1 MSDTHVVSNQVPPL
15 EEHNP
20 ASSPVLI
27 EALIREGGQWGLDDV
42 TAVGAISGA
51 RQTQRWGEL
60 AQRNR
65 PILRTHDRYGNRIDE
80 VEFDPSYHELMRV
93 AIEHGLHA
101 APWAD
106 DRPGAHV
113 VRAAKTS
120 VWTAEPGHMCPISM
134 TYAVVP
140 ALRFNPEL
148 AAIYEPLLTSREYD
162 PELKLATTKVGIT
175 AGMSMTEKQGGSDVR
190 AGNTEAAP
198 NGDGTYQLT
207 GHKWFTSAPM
217 CDIFLVLAQA
227 PGGLSCFFLPRVLP
241 DGSLNR
247 MRLQRLKDKLG
258 NNANASSEVEYDGAT
273 AWLVGEE
280 GRGVP
285 TIIEMVNLTRLDCTL
300 GSATSMRTGLTQA
313 VHHAQHRKAFGEY
326 LIDQP
331 LMRNVLADLA
341 VEAEAATM
349 VAMRMAGATD
359 NAVRGD
365 ETETLL
371 RRIGLAASKYW
382 VCKRA
387 TPHAAEAMECLGGN
401 GYVEESGMPRLYR
414 EAPLMGI
421 WEGSGNVSAL
431 DTLRAMA
438 TRPEMYRGAVRR
450 TRQEHRPG
458 CPVGPPRRATAPAA
472 GRPGD
477 DSVPGPQGRRGHLP
491 GAAGFA
497 AGAAWA
503 SGRGRGVPGHP
514 AGRPVGR
521 RLRDH
526 ARRAGSRADH
536 RACSSQG
543 MTHAIR
549 PVDFDNLKTMTY
561 EVTGRVARIT
571 FNRPDKGNAIIADTP
586 LELSA
591 LVERADLDPGV
602 HVILVSGRG
611 EGFCAGFDLSAYA
624 DRTGSAGGTGAYH
637 GTSLDGKTQA
647 VNHLPNQPWDPM
659 IDYQMMSRFVRG
671 FSSLLYAD
679 KPTVV
684 KIHGYCVAGGT
695 DIALHAD
702 QVIAASDAKIGYP
715 PTRVWGV
722 PAAGMWAHR
731 LGDQRA
737 KRLLLTGD
745 CITGAQA
752 AEWGLAVEA
761 PDPKDLDERTERL
774 VERIAAV
781 PVNQL
786 IMVKLALNSALL
798 QQGVATSRMVSTVF
812 DGVAR
817 HTPEGHAFVADAV
830 EHGFREAVKHRDEP
844 FGDYGRRASQV

>member
-1 MSDTHVVSNQVPPL
+1 MAETHVVTNQVPPL
-15 EEHNP
+15 ENHNP
-20 ASSPVLI
+20 ATSPVLI
-27 EALIREGGQWGLDDV
+27 EALIREGGEWGLDEV
-42 TAVGAISGA
+42 TELGALAGS
-51 RQTQRWGEL
+51 REVVRWGEL
-60 AQRNR
+60 ADRHR
-65 PILRTHDRYGNRIDE
+65 PVLHTHDNYGHRVDE
-80 VEFDPSYHELMRV
+80 VDYQPAYHQLMRT
-93 AIEHGLHA
+93 AIGHGLHG

-113 VRAAKTS
+113 VRAAKTA
-120 VWTAEPGHMCPISM
+120 VWNPEPGHMCPISM

-140 ALRFNPEL
+140 ALRHNPEL
-148 AAIYEPLLTSREYD
+148 AAIYEPLLTSRQYD
-162 PELKLATTKVGIT
+162 PDLKVPSTKTGIT

-190 AGNTEAAP
+190 AGTTEARP
-198 NGDGTYQLT
+198 NADGSYSLT

-217 CDIFLVLAQA
+217 CDVFLVLAQA
-227 PGGLSCFFLPRVLP
+227 PGGLSCFLLPRVLP
-241 DGSLNR
+241 DGSRNR
-247 MRLQRLKDKLG
+247 MFLQRLKDKLG
-258 NNANASSEVEYDGAT
+258 NHANASSEVEYDGAT

-300 GSATSMRTGLTQA
+300 GSATSMRTGLTRA
-313 VHHAQHRKAFGEY
+313 IHHAQHRKAFGEY

-359 NAVRGD
+359 GAARGD

-401 GYVEESGMPRLYR
+401 GYVEDSGMPRLYR

-421 WEGSGNVSAL
+421 WEGLGQRQCVGYVACDGHSAGVH
-431 DTLRAMA
+431 
-438 TRPEMYRGAVRR
+438 RGVVRR
-450 TRQEHRPG
+450 AGQDDRAGPSARRP
-458 CPVGPPRRATAPAA
+458 RKTTQAPA
-472 GRPGD
+472 
-477 DSVPGPQGRRGHLP
+477 
-491 GAAGFA
+491 
-497 AGAAWA
+497 
-503 SGRGRGVPGHP
+503 
-514 AGRPVGR
+514 R
-521 RLRDH
+521 RLRH
-526 ARRAGSRADH
+526 HPISCPHGGRAHLSCSAGRAAGSARPPGGCRGIHAHPPGRSVGRGLRHHAFRVGRCADP
-536 RACSSQG
+536 RACDRQG
-543 MTHAIR
+543 MTDI
-549 PVDFDNLKTMTY
+549 DNLKTMTY
-561 EVTGRVARIT
+561 EVTDRVARIT
-571 FNRPDKGNAIIADTP
+571 FNRPEKGNAIVADTP
-586 LELSA
+586 LELAA
-591 LVERADLDPGV
+591 LVERADLDPAV

-624 DRTGSAGGTGAYH
+624 DGSSSDGSGGRYQ
-637 GTSLDGKTQA
+637 GTALDGKTQA
-647 VNHLPNQPWDPM
+647 VNHLPDRPWDPV

-671 FSSLLYAD
+671 FSSLMRAD

-702 QVIAASDAKIGYP
+702 QIIAATDAKIGYP

-745 CITGAQA
+745 CITGRQA
-752 AEWGLAVEA
+752 AEWGLAIEA
-761 PDPKDLDERTERL
+761 TEPADLDEHTEAL
-774 VERIAAV
+774 VQRIAAM

-786 IMVKLALNSALL
+786 VMVKLAMNTALY
-798 QQGVATSRMVSTVF
+798 QQGVATSSMVSTVF
-812 DGVAR
+812 DGIAR

-830 EHGFREAVKHRDEP
+830 EHGFREAVRHRDEP
-844 FGDYGRRASQV
+844 FGDHGRRASGV